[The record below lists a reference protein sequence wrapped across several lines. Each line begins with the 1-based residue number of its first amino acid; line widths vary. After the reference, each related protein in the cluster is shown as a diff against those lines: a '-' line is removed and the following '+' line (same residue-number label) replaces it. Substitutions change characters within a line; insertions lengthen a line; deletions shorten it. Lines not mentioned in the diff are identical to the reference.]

1 MLTTKE
7 ANEARPEYVKKFFEF
22 AQTIFDDVGMT
33 SSNSFNFPILYGDK
47 EGFVQVTVKIPTK
60 AEDDDCYSMREE
72 YQLNLQK
79 NARKAAEAE
88 EKKQKK
94 KEADEKRRAEAK
106 AKRERLQAEK
116 ESVKA

>member
-7 ANEARPEYVKKFFEF
+7 ANEARPEYVKQFLDF
-22 AQTIFDDVGMT
+22 AKEHFDDVGMT
-33 SSNSFNFPILYGDK
+33 TSNSFNFPILYGDK
-47 EGFVQVTVKIPTK
+47 EGFVEVVVKIPTK
-60 AEDDDCYSMREE
+60 KEDDDCYAQREE
-72 YQLNLQK
+72 YTLNQQK
-79 NARKAAEAE
+79 KAREAAEAE

-106 AKRERLQAEK
+106 AKRERLRAEK